1 MTGLEKHPNGKD
13 AEGTAASAETPNEPG
28 GDESVSGTTPEVDSA
43 TEAGHAAS
51 EPQADP
57 VTSDDDEQHHTG
69 GPAALMVRRP
79 VLAMVIS
86 LLIVVAGLAGLYG
99 AEIRELPDVDRPV
112 ITVTTQFSGAAPE
125 TVDRELTAIIE
136 GAVARVSGV
145 ASISSTSTLGRSRV
159 TIEFNDSSDLNVA
172 ASDVRD
178 SLGRVTNNMPDGA
191 DEPRIVKADANSDP
205 VMRLAVTSDRLN
217 VQDMTVLVEDMVVDR
232 LAAVPGVADV
242 NVYGD
247 REKIF
252 RVDVD
257 QSRLAAFGLTL
268 ADLRN
273 ALRNVALDVPAG
285 SLTARS
291 SDIVVRATADITT
304 PEGFEQLY
312 INDRVQ
318 FRDVASVT
326 LGADPG
332 QTVLRA
338 NNRTGIGMGII
349 RQSASNTLEISEGVK
364 AATEQLREILPEGV
378 DIRVTSDDARFI
390 SGAIDEVRSTLLLAV
405 AIVIAI
411 IFLFLRDW
419 RATIIP
425 AVTLPVAL
433 IGAFAAI
440 WLAGFSV
447 NILTLLALV
456 LATGMVVDDAIVV
469 LENIVRKRNEGMGVR
484 AAAVIGTREVF
495 FAVITTTATLAAV
508 FIPIS
513 FLPGQAGGLFTE
525 FGFVLAFTVLISSVV
540 ALTLCPMLASRLI
553 KRKAAPVSGGRQGVF
568 ERWGGYFSSLYR
580 AVLRRAL
587 DAPLVVIVI
596 ALLVAGAALFTAG
609 SIPQELT
616 PPEDRA
622 VALMRISAPQ
632 GVSLDYTRARMGEIE
647 RLVAPLQESGEV
659 TNVFSI
665 AGTGGSANNGF
676 MVLTLAP
683 WGERVRSQGEIVGQV
698 NGMLQTVPGLRAF
711 AIQPNSL
718 GIRGAGNGLQFAF
731 VGNSYDELAEVAQ
744 EMVTKLEQ
752 DARFRQIR
760 LSYETTQPQIS
771 VRIDRERASDLGVNI
786 DGLAEALQA
795 LLDGR
800 EVAEVFIEDRSYPVK
815 LMSTTNPI
823 NDPTDL
829 ESIYLK
835 AGDGR
840 IVPMSTIAS
849 LTEKAVAPDL
859 RRESQMRSVSITA
872 GLTPGFALGD
882 AWAEAVDMAEPLMSE
897 GVRIIPLAEAATLDE
912 SSRDMLIT
920 FGIAIIVVLL
930 VLAAQFESFVSAL
943 IIISTV
949 PLGLACA
956 IFAIAMTGG
965 SLNVYSQIG
974 LVLLVGVMA
983 KNGILIVEFANQL
996 RNRGMDVREAI
1007 EEASNI
1013 RLRPVMMTMISTVL
1027 GSVPLLLAFGAG
1039 AEARIALGWVIVG
1052 GLGLAMIAT
1061 LMLTPVAYLL
1071 LARFATPSAQE
1082 EQRLEAELR
1091 DASNGGA
1098 SRGAKPEMVPGE

>member
-1 MTGLEKHPNGKD
+1 MSGQHNDSETKNMPDNEAQRGG
-13 AEGTAASAETPNEPG
+13 GT
-28 GDESVSGTTPEVDSA
+28 
-43 TEAGHAAS
+43 
-51 EPQADP
+51 
-57 VTSDDDEQHHTG
+57 
-69 GPAALMVRRP
+69 ALMVRRP
-79 VLAMVIS
+79 VLATVIS

-112 ITVTTQFSGAAPE
+112 ITVTTEFSGASPE
-125 TVDRELTAIIE
+125 TVDRELTAIVE

-145 ASISSTSTLGRSRV
+145 ASMSSTSTLGRSRV
-159 TIEFNDSSDLNVA
+159 TVEFSDSTDLNVA

-178 SLGRVTNNMPDGA
+178 ALGRVTNNMPEGA
-191 DEPRIVKADANSDP
+191 DDPRIVKADANSDP
-205 VMRLAVTSDRLN
+205 VMRLAVTSDRYN
-217 VQDMTVLVEDMVVDR
+217 VQDMTILVEDLVVDR

-268 ADLRN
+268 ADLRS
-273 ALRNVALDVPAG
+273 ALSNVALDVPAG
-285 SLTARS
+285 SLTAQT
-291 SDIVVRATADITT
+291 SDIVVRATADVTT
-304 PEGFEQLY
+304 PEGFEDLY
-312 INDRVQ
+312 IKDRVR
-318 FRDVASVT
+318 FRDVANVT

-332 QTVLRA
+332 DSVLRA
-338 NNRTGIGMGII
+338 NGRTGIGMGII
-349 RQSASNTLEISEGVK
+349 RQSASNTLEISQGVR
-364 AATEQLREILPEGV
+364 AATEAIQAILPDGV
-378 DIRVTSDDARFI
+378 DIRVTSDDATFI
-390 SGAIDEVRSTLLLAV
+390 SGAIDEVRNTLVLAV
-405 AIVIAI
+405 LIVIGI

-425 AVTLPVAL
+425 AVTLPVSL

-525 FGFVLAFTVLISSVV
+525 FGFVLAFTVMISSVV

-553 KRKAAPVSGGRQGVF
+553 KRRDMSKSSRQSGFVKFGTYLSG
-568 ERWGGYFSSLYR
+568 LY
-580 AVLRRAL
+580 AKWLRRAL

-596 ALLVAGAALFTAG
+596 ALLTAG
-609 SIPQELT
+609 LALALLPTIPQELT

-622 VALMRISAPQ
+622 VALVRISAPQ
-632 GVSLDYTRARMGEIE
+632 GVSLDFTRSRMTEIE
-647 RLVAPLQESGEV
+647 RLVTPLRDSGEV
-659 TNVFSI
+659 QNIFAI

-683 WGERVRSQGEIVGQV
+683 WGERERSQADIVAELNRAIG
-698 NGMLQTVPGLRAF
+698 TVPGLRAF

-731 VGNSYDELAEVAQ
+731 VGNNYGELAEVGRQ
-744 EMVTKLEQ
+744 MVEKLEQ
-752 DARFRQIR
+752 DPRFRQIQ

-771 VRIDRERASDLGVNI
+771 VQIDRARASDLGVNI

-800 EVAEVFIEDRSYPVK
+800 RVAQVFIEDRAYPVK
-815 LMSTTNPI
+815 LLSTNNPI

-840 IVPMSTIAS
+840 IIPMSTIAT

-859 RRESQMRSVSITA
+859 RREGQMRSVSVTA
-872 GLTPGFALGD
+872 GLTPAFALGD
-882 AWAEAVDMAEPLMSE
+882 AWSEAVNVAQPLMPA
-897 GVRIIPLAEAATLDE
+897 GVRIMPLAEAATLDQ
-912 SSRDMLIT
+912 SSNDMLIT

-930 VLAAQFESFVSAL
+930 VLSAQFESFVSAF

-956 IFAIAMTGG
+956 VFAMAMTGG

-996 RNRGMDVREAI
+996 RNQGMDIRAAI

-1027 GSVPLLLAFGAG
+1027 GSVPLLVAFGAG

-1061 LMLTPVAYLL
+1061 LFLTPVAYLL
-1071 LARFATPSAQE
+1071 LARFATPSVE
-1082 EQRLEAELR
+1082 EERRLDVELR
-1091 DASNGGA
+1091 EANEMGGRKA
-1098 SRGAKPEMVPGE
+1098 AQPELSPGE

>member
-1 MTGLEKHPNGKD
+1 MTGPDKDPNDKD
-13 AEGTAASAETPNEPG
+13 AEGAAASAETPNEPG
-28 GDESVSGTTPEVDSA
+28 GDESVSRTTPEVDSA

-51 EPQADP
+51 ETQAEP
-57 VTSDDDEQHHTG
+57 MTSSDDELHHTG

-596 ALLVAGAALFTAG
+596 ALLVAGAALFTAS

-622 VALMRISAPQ
+622 VALMRIAAPQ

-731 VGNSYDELAEVAQ
+731 VGNSYDELAGVAQ

-1091 DASNGGA
+1091 DASNGSA

>member
-1 MTGLEKHPNGKD
+1 
-13 AEGTAASAETPNEPG
+13 
-28 GDESVSGTTPEVDSA
+28 
-43 TEAGHAAS
+43 
-51 EPQADP
+51 
-57 VTSDDDEQHHTG
+57 
-69 GPAALMVRRP
+69 VR
-79 VLAMVIS
+79 
-86 LLIVVAGLAGLYG
+86 
-99 AEIRELPDVDRPV
+99 
-112 ITVTTQFSGAAPE
+112 
-125 TVDRELTAIIE
+125 
-136 GAVARVSGV
+136 
-145 ASISSTSTLGRSRV
+145 
-159 TIEFNDSSDLNVA
+159 
-172 ASDVRD
+172 
-178 SLGRVTNNMPDGA
+178 
-191 DEPRIVKADANSDP
+191 
-205 VMRLAVTSDRLN
+205 
-217 VQDMTVLVEDMVVDR
+217 
-232 LAAVPGVADV
+232 
-242 NVYGD
+242 
-247 REKIF
+247 
-252 RVDVD
+252 
-257 QSRLAAFGLTL
+257 
-268 ADLRN
+268 
-273 ALRNVALDVPAG
+273 
-285 SLTARS
+285 
-291 SDIVVRATADITT
+291 
-304 PEGFEQLY
+304 
-312 INDRVQ
+312 
-318 FRDVASVT
+318 
-326 LGADPG
+326 
-332 QTVLRA
+332 
-338 NNRTGIGMGII
+338 
-349 RQSASNTLEISEGVK
+349 
-364 AATEQLREILPEGV
+364 AATEGIQAILPEGV
-378 DIRVTSDDARFI
+378 DIRVTSDDATFI
-390 SGAIDEVRSTLLLAV
+390 SGAIEEVRTTLILAV
-405 AIVIAI
+405 LIVIAI

-425 AVTLPVAL
+425 AVTLPVSL

-525 FGFVLAFTVLISSVV
+525 FGFVLAFTVMISSVV

-553 KRKAAPVSGGRQGVF
+553 KRRDMSTANSKPSRFVAF
-568 ERWGGYFSSLYR
+568 GGYMSGIYSRL
-580 AVLRRAL
+580 LRRAL
-587 DAPLVVIVI
+587 DAPLIVIVI
-596 ALLVAGAALFTAG
+596 ALMAAG
-609 SIPQELT
+609 SAFALLPTIPQELT

-622 VALMRISAPQ
+622 VALVRISAPQ
-632 GVSLDYTRARMGEIE
+632 GVSLDYTRSRMTEIE
-647 RLVAPLQESGEV
+647 RLVSPLRDSGEV
-659 TNVFSI
+659 QNIFAI
-665 AGTGGSANNGF
+665 AGTGGSSNNGF

-683 WGERVRSQGEIVGQV
+683 WGERERSQADIVGEL
-698 NGMLQTVPGLRAF
+698 NRAIATVPGLRAF

-731 VGNSYDELAEVAQ
+731 VGNSYDELAEVGQ
-744 EMVTKLEQ
+744 QMVEKLEQ
-752 DARFRQIR
+752 DPRFRQIR

-771 VRIDRERASDLGVNI
+771 VQIDRARASDLGVNI

-800 EVAEVFIEDRSYPVK
+800 EVAQVFIEDRSFPVK
-815 LMSTTNPI
+815 LLSTNNPI

-840 IVPMSTIAS
+840 IVPMSTIAT

-872 GLTPGFALGD
+872 GLAPAFALGD
-882 AWAEAVDMAEPLMSE
+882 AWAEAVVMAEPLMPG
-897 GVRIIPLAEAATLDE
+897 GVRIIPLAEAATLDQ
-912 SSRDMLIT
+912 SSNDMLIT

-930 VLAAQFESFVSAL
+930 VLSAQFESFVSAF

-956 IFAIAMTGG
+956 IFAMAMTGG

-996 RNRGMDVREAI
+996 RNTGMDIRSAI

-1039 AEARIALGWVIVG
+1039 AEARVALGWVIVG

-1061 LMLTPVAYLL
+1061 LFLTPVAYLL
-1071 LARFATPSAQE
+1071 LARFATPSAE
-1082 EQRLEAELR
+1082 EERRLDVELR
-1091 DASNGGA
+1091 EAGELANRRNA
-1098 SRGAKPEMVPGE
+1098 QPELSPGE

>member
-1 MTGLEKHPNGKD
+1 MSGYDDDMTDREKTTVE
-13 AEGTAASAETPNEPG
+13 AETGGGTA
-28 GDESVSGTTPEVDSA
+28 
-43 TEAGHAAS
+43 
-51 EPQADP
+51 
-57 VTSDDDEQHHTG
+57 
-69 GPAALMVRRP
+69 LMIRRP
-79 VLAMVIS
+79 VLALVIS

-112 ITVTTQFSGAAPE
+112 ITVTTNFAGASPE
-125 TVDRELTAIIE
+125 TVDRELTAIVE
-136 GAVARVSGV
+136 GAIARVSGV
-145 ASISSTSTLGRSRV
+145 ASMSSTSTLGRSRV
-159 TIEFNDSSDLNVA
+159 TVEFSDSTDLNVA

-178 SLGRVTNNMPDGA
+178 ALGRVTNNMPDGA
-191 DEPRIVKADANSDP
+191 DDPRIVKADANSDP
-205 VMRLAVTSDRLN
+205 VMRLAVTSDRYN
-217 VQDMTVLVEDMVVDR
+217 VQDMTILVEDLVVDR

-268 ADLRN
+268 ADLRS
-273 ALRNVALDVPAG
+273 ALSNVALDVPAG
-285 SLTARS
+285 SLTAQT
-291 SDIVVRATADITT
+291 SDIVVRATADVTT
-304 PEGFEQLY
+304 PEGFEDLY
-312 INDRVQ
+312 INDRIR
-318 FRDVASVT
+318 FRDVANVT

-332 QTVLRA
+332 DSVLRA
-338 NNRTGIGMGII
+338 NGRTGLGMGII
-349 RQSASNTLEISEGVK
+349 RQSASNTLEISQGVR
-364 AATEQLREILPEGV
+364 AATEGIQAILPEGV
-378 DIRVTSDDARFI
+378 DIRVTSDDATFI
-390 SGAIDEVRSTLLLAV
+390 SGAIEEVRTTLILAV
-405 AIVIAI
+405 LIVIAI

-425 AVTLPVAL
+425 AVTLPVSL

-525 FGFVLAFTVLISSVV
+525 FGFVLAFTVMISSVV

-553 KRKAAPVSGGRQGVF
+553 KRRDMSAANSKPSRFVAF
-568 ERWGGYFSSLYR
+568 GGYMSGIYSRL
-580 AVLRRAL
+580 LRRAL

-596 ALLVAGAALFTAG
+596 ALMAAG
-609 SIPQELT
+609 SAFALLPTIPQELT

-622 VALMRISAPQ
+622 VALVRISAPQ
-632 GVSLDYTRARMGEIE
+632 GVSLDYTRSRMTEIE
-647 RLVAPLQESGEV
+647 RLVSPLRDSGEV
-659 TNVFSI
+659 QNIFAI
-665 AGTGGSANNGF
+665 AGTGGSSNNGF

-683 WGERVRSQGEIVGQV
+683 WGERERSQADIVGEL
-698 NGMLQTVPGLRAF
+698 NRAIATVPGLRAF

-731 VGNSYDELAEVAQ
+731 VGNSYDELAEVGQ
-744 EMVTKLEQ
+744 QMVEKLEQ
-752 DARFRQIR
+752 DPRFRQIR

-771 VRIDRERASDLGVNI
+771 VQIDRARASDLGVNI

-800 EVAEVFIEDRSYPVK
+800 EVAQVFIEDRSFPVK
-815 LMSTTNPI
+815 LLSTNNPI

-840 IVPMSTIAS
+840 IVPMSTIAT

-872 GLTPGFALGD
+872 GLAPAFALGD
-882 AWAEAVDMAEPLMSE
+882 AWAEAVVMAEPLMPG
-897 GVRIIPLAEAATLDE
+897 GVRIIPLAEAATLDQ
-912 SSRDMLIT
+912 SSNDMLIT

-930 VLAAQFESFVSAL
+930 VLSAQFESFVSAF

-956 IFAIAMTGG
+956 IFAMAMTGG

-996 RNRGMDVREAI
+996 RNTGMDIRSAI

-1039 AEARIALGWVIVG
+1039 AEARVALGWVIVG

-1061 LMLTPVAYLL
+1061 LFLTPVAYLL
-1071 LARFATPSAQE
+1071 LARFATPSAE
-1082 EQRLEAELR
+1082 EERRLDVELR
-1091 DASNGGA
+1091 EAGELANRRNA
-1098 SRGAKPEMVPGE
+1098 QPELSPGE